1 MQQQQ
6 QKKQEPLPATFAEA
20 MGDGYD
26 PNTGTMRVEGPI
38 GEKTSDGALDANE
51 RAIMAEQT
59 NEAADKPGT
68 ITVDQLRSIPADR
81 ELRPAS
87 AGVQTSAP
95 MATPPANVKEK
106 AVVVLNAQGIP
117 MPADFDAAYR
127 VADAMFRGGSFPKW
141 VKTAIQALA
150 VSQFCRSLNLDPMT
164 GVQHVCEVNGRLS
177 LWGEGPLA
185 AVRASGKLKSIR
197 EVFLTKDYKEICLEN
212 KNLDAELF
220 ACVCQ
225 VERSDGSKVERSF
238 TEKDAKT
245 AIQGLPEVWKKYPRV
260 MWKRKARAEALKDL
274 FGDVLVGAGIAEWD
288 ATYAPD
294 VQVEGVVQPNARLSD
309 RLNDRL
315 QVEDHT
321 GKAVSQ

>member
-1 MQQQQ
+1 MQN
-6 QKKQEPLPATFAEA
+6 QKQTNEREPLPATFAEA
-20 MGDGYD
+20 MGENYD
-26 PNTGTMRVEGPI
+26 PATGRMKVEGPI

-51 RAIMAEQT
+51 RAIMAEGSNQP
-59 NEAADKPGT
+59 AAA
-68 ITVDQLRSIPADR
+68 PAVTAA
-81 ELRPAS
+81 P
-87 AGVQTSAP
+87 SAP
-95 MATPPANVKEK
+95 PATTPATVKEK
-106 AVVVLNAQGIP
+106 AVVVLNAQGVA

-225 VERSDGSKVERSF
+225 VERTDGSKVERSF

-294 VQVEGVVQPNARLSD
+294 VQVEGVLQNAAPLSS
-309 RLNDRL
+309 RLNERL
-315 QVEDHT
+315 AVEDQT
-321 GKAVSQ
+321 GKASH